1 MSKTIR
7 FIKKD
12 GEVQYKQNL
21 LNNLENAL
29 DTTANGAYLLSIKKE
44 VKKRTVDQNALMW
57 LWFTCIERE
66 TGTDKNDIHDYYCM
80 LYLRRTAPING
91 EDRVIIS
98 GTSKLNTAQF
108 TDFLNKVQADAA
120 TEFGIKLPAPDD
132 LRFESFKR
140 EYEQY
145 IKY

>member
-29 DTTANGAYLLSIKKE
+29 STIANGNYIFSVKKE
-44 VKKRTVDQNALMW
+44 VKKRTLDQNALMW

-80 LYLRRTAPING
+80 LFLRRTAPING
-91 EDRVIIS
+91 EERVIIS

-108 TDFLNKVQADAA
+108 TDFLNKIQADAA
-120 TEFGIKLPAPDD
+120 SEFGIKLPTPDD
-132 LRFESFKR
+132 LYFESFKA
-140 EYEQY
+140 EYGQY
-145 IKY
+145 INY